1 VQAKWLEPRTGSNP
15 MRSVHSIKALGDPRR
30 KRRAFTPDELWRLA
44 SVAGERGI
52 VYLVAS
58 FTGLR
63 RAELERIECR
73 DVHTDGTQPYILVRS
88 SIAKNAKSIAQPL
101 PLKIATALRLVRRVD
116 VVPHDLV
123 FKGLMSDM
131 NRFRADLTAAGIP
144 YVNEKGEYGDFH
156 SLRKRSL
163 RN

>member
-1 VQAKWLEPRTGSNP
+1 
-15 MRSVHSIKALGDPRR
+15 M
-30 KRRAFTPDELWRLA
+30 
-44 SVAGERGI
+44 AGEREI
-52 VYLVAS
+52 VYLVAA

-63 RAELERIECR
+63 RGELGKIEWR
-73 DVHTDGTQPYILVRS
+73 DLQTDGTQPYILVRS

-131 NRFRADLTAAGIP
+131 NRFRADLAAAGIP